1 MRRRLSTP
9 FGLGVI
15 ALVLAVVY
23 TYWAFTK
30 ANPLSSPY
38 ELHAIFES
46 ANNVGVRS
54 PVRIAGIEVGKVTNV
69 EPLDD
74 GSGLANV
81 TMEIDDEGLPIKKDA
96 ELKVRSRLFLE
107 GNYFVEL
114 HPGSPSAPEVE
125 SGHTIPPNQT
135 ASPVQFGQLLTA
147 LQSDTREELQSIFRE
162 LSAAYRGRGAR
173 GFNEAIKH
181 WESAYRNTAIVNDAT
196 LGQEEHDLTRVLD
209 GQARVFGALSRD
221 EEALRELVTQLN
233 RTVAAFARQEDNLR
247 AAIPELRD
255 VLREGRPAL
264 SSLNTALPSIQAFA
278 RDALPGARSSRA
290 TLDAQIPFIRQARR
304 LVSEAEGRGLARDL
318 RRTVPNLVRLNERS
332 ARSFEQ
338 SRALARGQNRVL
350 RPFSTT
356 PIPDPAFPNHTN
368 EAFFEESPRA
378 FVGLSGE
385 SRLADA
391 NTPFFR
397 TLASTGHTT
406 IQVTGETGER
416 LFGQVGL
423 PILGVRPPRPPEAPV
438 FRPNVPCETQ
448 EPPELAA
455 PAGPGDQQVEP
466 NPQRTAAE
474 RRRQR
479 IAAQQIEDITTHL
492 ESTLSGRPSIDPLQF
507 SEDGMELQADLLDL
521 VRTSDGRWRK
531 KR

>member
-9 FGLGVI
+9 FGVGVI
-15 ALVLAVVY
+15 GIVLIALG
-23 TYWAFTK
+23 TYFAFTK
-30 ANPLSSPY
+30 ANPLASPY

-46 ANNVGVRS
+46 AGNVGVRS
-54 PVRIAGIEVGKVTNV
+54 PVRIAGIDVGKVTKV

-74 GSGLANV
+74 GSGLARV
-81 TMEIDDEGLPIKKDA
+81 TMEIDDEGLPLKRDA

-114 HPGSPSAPEVE
+114 HPGTPSAPEIG

-135 ASPVQFGQLLTA
+135 ASPVQFGQVLTA
-147 LQSDTREELQSIFRE
+147 LQSDTREELQAIFRE

-173 GFNEAIKH
+173 GFNEAIRH
-181 WESAYRNTAIVNDAT
+181 WESAYRNTALVNDAT

-221 EEALRELVTQLN
+221 EEALEELVTQLN
-233 RTVAAFARQEDNLR
+233 RTVAAFASQEDNLR

-255 VLREGRPAL
+255 VLREGQPAL
-264 SSLNTALPSIQAFA
+264 ASLNTALPSIQAFA

-290 TLDAQIPFIRQARR
+290 TLDAQIPFIKQARR
-304 LVSEAEGRGLARDL
+304 LVSEAEGGGLARDL
-318 RRTVPNLVRLNERS
+318 RRTVPNLVRLNVRS

-338 SRALARGQNRVL
+338 SRALARCQNRVL

-356 PIPDPAFPNHTN
+356 PIPDPAFPDHSG
-368 EAFFEESPRA
+368 EPFYEESQRA

-391 NTPFFR
+391 NVPFFR
-397 TLASTGHTT
+397 TLASSGHTT
-406 IQVTGETGER
+406 LQVTGETGEE
-416 LFGQVGL
+416 LFGTVGL
-423 PILGVRPPRPPEAPV
+423 PIQGVRPPRPPQAPV

-448 EPPELAA
+448 EPPVMEA
-455 PAGPGDQQVEP
+455 PAGPGDQEVEP
-466 NPQRTAAE
+466 QPQRTAAE
-474 RRRQR
+474 RRRQEL
-479 IAAQQIEDITTHL
+479 AAEQLREITTHL
-492 ESTLSGRPSIDPLQF
+492 ESVLAGRPSIDPLQF
-507 SEDGMELQADLLDL
+507 SEEGIRLQADMLGL
-521 VRTSDGRWRK
+521 VRTREGRWREQ
-531 KR
+531 R